1 MIPNIVRKMIID
13 RSKEHR
19 SKDTSE
25 QNQVELTPR
34 ERRHQRTQH
43 AIIEAARQI
52 IRETGVESLSI
63 RAIAERIDYSPAGLY
78 EYFGSK
84 EEIIAAVCTQ
94 NFERFAKRLAQVD
107 KRLAP
112 TEYMLE
118 LGLAYIDFAVHNPD
132 SFLLMFTTFP
142 LLQGG
147 RSHALPPDG
156 QGAKAGH
163 DAFLILVQGV
173 QRCVDAGIYHTTS
186 SFGVVEMAYASW
198 TQVHGMA
205 MLRITNGGML
215 PLDYTV
221 VEREALQRWGA
232 GLSCS

>member
-1 MIPNIVRKMIID
+1 M
-13 RSKEHR
+13 
-19 SKDTSE
+19 
-25 QNQVELTPR
+25 ELTPR

-52 IRETGVESLSI
+52 IRESGVDSLSI

-107 KRLAP
+107 QQLTP

-118 LGLAYIDFAVHNPD
+118 LGLAYIDFAVHNAD

-142 LLQGG
+142 LLQ
-147 RSHALPPDG
+147 RNADSASFEDG
-156 QGAKAGH
+156 ENSPADN
-163 DAFLILVQGV
+163 DAFALLVQGV
-173 QRCVDAGIYHTTS
+173 QRCIDAGIYRTTPG
-186 SFGVVEMAYASW
+186 FGALEMAYASW

-205 MLRITNGGML
+205 MLRITNGAML
-215 PLDYTV
+215 PFDYTRL
-221 VEREALQRWGA
+221 EREALHRWGA
-232 GLSCS
+232 GLSH

>member
-1 MIPNIVRKMIID
+1 M
-13 RSKEHR
+13 S
-19 SKDTSE
+19 T

-52 IRETGVESLSI
+52 IRETGVDSLSM

-107 KRLAP
+107 KSLAP

-118 LGLAYIDFAVHNPD
+118 LGLAYIDFAVRNPD

-142 LLQGG
+142 LLQGEHQ
-147 RSHALPPDG
+147 SLLHPDKEDTPVG
-156 QGAKAGH
+156 NE
-163 DAFLILVQGV
+163 AFAILVQGV
-173 QRCVDAGIYHTTS
+173 QRCVDAGIYRTTPN
-186 SFGVVEMAYASW
+186 FGVLEMAYASW
-198 TQVHGMA
+198 TQVHGLA
-205 MLRITNGGML
+205 MLRITSGSIT
-215 PLDYTV
+215 PLDHNRL
-221 VEREALQRWGA
+221 EREALLRWGA
-232 GLSCS
+232 GLSQ

>member
-1 MIPNIVRKMIID
+1 MIELKNRL
-13 RSKEHR
+13 
-19 SKDTSE
+19 KDKRE
-25 QNQVELTPR
+25 RDQVELTPR

-43 AIIEAARQI
+43 AIIEAARHI
-52 IRETGVESLSI
+52 IRETGVDSLSI

-84 EEIIAAVCTQ
+84 EEIVAAVCTQ

-107 KRLAP
+107 QRLAP
-112 TEYMLE
+112 TAYMLE

-142 LLQGG
+142 LLQGE
-147 RSHALPPDG
+147 RRHAFHPDEQEATEG
-156 QGAKAGH
+156 S
-163 DAFLILVQGV
+163 DAFAILVQGV
-173 QRCVDAGIYHTTS
+173 QRCVDAGIYHTTPD
-186 SFGVVEMAYASW
+186 FGVIEMAYASW

-232 GLSCS
+232 GLSG

>member
-1 MIPNIVRKMIID
+1 MD
-13 RSKEHR
+13 
-19 SKDTSE
+19 
-25 QNQVELTPR
+25 LTPR

-52 IRETGVESLSI
+52 IRESGVDSLSI

-84 EEIIAAVCTQ
+84 EEIIAAVCAQ

-107 KRLAP
+107 QHLTP

-118 LGLAYIDFAVHNPD
+118 LGLAYIDFAVHNAD

-142 LLQGG
+142 LLQ
-147 RSHALPPDG
+147 RDAHSALPGNDENSPTDN
-156 QGAKAGH
+156 
-163 DAFLILVQGV
+163 DAFALLVHGV
-173 QRCVDAGIYHTTS
+173 QRCIDAGIYRTTPG
-186 SFGVVEMAYASW
+186 FGALEMAYASW

-205 MLRITNGGML
+205 MLRITNGAML
-215 PLDYTV
+215 PFDYTTL
-221 VEREALQRWGA
+221 EREALLRWGA
-232 GLSCS
+232 GLSH

>member
-1 MIPNIVRKMIID
+1 MD
-13 RSKEHR
+13 
-19 SKDTSE
+19 
-25 QNQVELTPR
+25 LTPR

-43 AIIEAARQI
+43 AIIEAARHI

-84 EEIIAAVCTQ
+84 EEIIAAVCAQ
-94 NFERFAKRLAQVD
+94 NFERFTKRLAQVD

-112 TEYMLE
+112 TAYMLE
-118 LGLAYIDFAVHNPD
+118 LGLAYIDFAVRNSD

-142 LLQGG
+142 LLQGE
-147 RSHALPPDG
+147 RRHAFQPED
-156 QGAKAGH
+156 QGATADN
-163 DAFLILVQGV
+163 DAFAILIQGV
-173 QRCVDAGIYHTTS
+173 QRCVDAGIYRTTPD
-186 SFGVVEMAYASW
+186 FGVIEMAYASW

-232 GLSCS
+232 GLSR